1 MKNCSFKTLI
11 AGALALVVCATV
23 SAETVERTISGEG
36 ACSACILKER
46 GAHVHEITVTET
58 AGGNAVT
65 YYLMQNDVTRQFGTQ
80 LCRHVGK
87 VIARGNVA
95 MVDGRLQMTP
105 ARIKLVKD

>member
-1 MKNCSFKTLI
+1 
-11 AGALALVVCATV
+11 
-23 SAETVERTISGEG
+23 
-36 ACSACILKER
+36 
-46 GAHVHEITVTET
+46 
-58 AGGNAVT
+58 
-65 YYLMQNDVTRQFGTQ
+65 MQNDVTRQFGTQ